1 MQQSELKAFH
11 AILSDCLSFWS
22 GPPSATI
29 AAIWFRTLS
38 AYELPTLSAA
48 FSAHMRDPV
57 NGKFEPKP
65 GHIVEQ
71 IERMAKLDGRPGQE
85 EAWAI
90 SLGARSEDET
100 VVWTHE
106 CVQAWVAAKPVMD
119 LGDEVGAR
127 MAFKETYS
135 RLVAEARARF
145 EPATWEVSEGFD
157 GERRR
162 IAVARAIET
171 GRISAGRYTA
181 IEHIT
186 PLMLA
191 SSTAGGIPAAVRQKL
206 ADLRDQFTRQYDG
219 PSEADAEREHLAELK
234 RAQAQKVEQFM
245 RGGEAE

>member
-1 MQQSELKAFH
+1 MKQADFDAFH
-11 AILSDCLSFWS
+11 AILSDCLSMWS
-22 GPPSATI
+22 GAPSAGVT
-29 AAIWFRTLS
+29 AIWFRTLA
-38 AYELPTLSAA
+38 AYDLGTLSAA
-48 FSAHMRDPV
+48 FSAHMRDPA

-106 CVQAWVAAKPVMD
+106 CVQAWAAAKPVMD

-127 MAFKETYS
+127 MAFKETYT
-135 RLVAEARARF
+135 RLVTEARARF
-145 EPATWEVSEGFD
+145 EPASWEVSEGFD

-171 GRISAGRYTA
+171 GRIPAGRYTA

-191 SSTAGGIPAAVRQKL
+191 SSTAGGIPADVRKKL
-206 ADLRDQFTRQYDG
+206 AELRDQFTREYDG
-219 PSEADAEREHLAELK
+219 PSEADAEREQLAELK
-234 RAQAQKVEQFM
+234 RVQAEKVEQFM
-245 RGGEAE
+245 RAGGAQ